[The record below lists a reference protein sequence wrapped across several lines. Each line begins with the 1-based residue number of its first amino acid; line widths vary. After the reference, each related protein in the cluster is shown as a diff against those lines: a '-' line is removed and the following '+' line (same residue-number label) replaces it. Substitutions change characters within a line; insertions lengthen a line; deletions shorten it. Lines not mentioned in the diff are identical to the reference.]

1 MTKVKA
7 LGFRTW
13 FDIWNW
19 SFDIHSMLYT
29 IYKKYITTDN
39 ILLFLVVTVVG
50 LLGFAFVLE
59 YFVDLVPCPLC
70 IVQRFFYL
78 FIGISALIGLFAK
91 LSSKFVGGGVV
102 LWAIIGGGVALRQV
116 WLQRFPTITDST
128 GCVVSFGSF
137 LDSALFA
144 LGGRGNCGIV
154 DWTFLTFS
162 IAEWSLLWFVI
173 FLGIGGYLLFNND
186 QYQMSN
192 NKWNSNA
199 KWLNWDI

>member
-1 MTKVKA
+1 MIKD
-7 LGFRTW
+7 L
-13 FDIWNW
+13 
-19 SFDIHSMLYT
+19 
-29 IYKKYITTDN
+29 YKKWITTEN
-39 ILLFLVVTVVG
+39 ILLFLVVSTGG

-78 FIGISALIGLFAK
+78 FIGISALVGLFTK
-91 LSSKFVGGGVV
+91 VSSRFVGGGVV

-116 WLQRFPTITDST
+116 WLQHFPTITDST
-128 GCVVSFGSF
+128 GCAVSFGSF

-173 FLGIGGYLLFNND
+173 FLGIGGYLIFHTKNNA
-186 QYQMSN
+186 QE
-192 NKWNSNA
+192 
-199 KWLNWDI
+199 